1 MARSVSA
8 KTRETRKEN
17 LKKTI
22 SKQVG
27 KVIKRGRTGEGA
39 GVETEPAGEAA
50 ESRKDRILKGVK
62 AAAGTYLKGGRREL
76 IQTLIRVAMEKL
88 EKDPGKTT
96 VADLIRLLSLEKELG
111 EEKPSKI
118 VVEWIDP
125 RTGKPWE
132 PRK

>member
-1 MARSVSA
+1 M
-8 KTRETRKEN
+8 
-17 LKKTI
+17 KKTI
-22 SKQVG
+22 SQKLARVATRRQPGGSDESERELAGNGTETRKG
-27 KVIKRGRTGEGA
+27 K
-39 GVETEPAGEAA
+39 
-50 ESRKDRILKGVK
+50 ILKGVK
-62 AAAGTYLKGGRREL
+62 AAAGAYLKGGRREL
-76 IQTLIRVAMEKL
+76 IQSLIRVAMEKL
-88 EKDPGKTT
+88 AKDPGKTT